1 MFIYI
6 TYDSDGFITEYK
18 NIEAD
23 GFTKVFILD
32 SWITQ
37 FAQHSDK
44 FRYDMDKKVLL
55 NPGNLPNVSLDT
67 LNQDFTKLQTAVQDS
82 QTQIQDSQTQIQGMT
97 ESNSQGVQALTALA
111 QNQSTLAV
119 QVQQALVSV
128 TALAQNNSQVSKASN
143 DKTSSNALSTPTTK

>member
-6 TYDSDGFITEYK
+6 KYDADGFITAYQ

-44 FRYDMDKKVLL
+44 FRYDIDEKVVL
-55 NPGNLPNVSLDT
+55 NPGNLPDLSLEE
-67 LNQDFTKLQTAVQDS
+67 LNTKYSDVLETSQQAVQS
-82 QTQIQDSQTQIQGMT
+82 ATT
-97 ESNSQGVQALTALA
+97 LA
-111 QNQSTLAV
+111 QQQTVSTTIINQLQKSITELALI
-119 QVQQALVSV
+119 QSAKG
-128 TALAQNNSQVSKASN
+128 TA
-143 DKTSSNALSTPTTK
+143 